1 MVISVVSCIAGL
13 KGLAIVHQISLRDRG
28 AAQGV
33 PQTQDQDRQ
42 HRDWIQSGMRNSR
55 RRIGR
60 HRLHHTGLQG
70 AFVAAN
76 VVTMLR

>member
-1 MVISVVSCIAGL
+1 MVSSNVSCFAGL
-13 KGLAIVHQISLRDRG
+13 KRLAIVHQISLRDRG

-33 PQTQDQDRQ
+33 PQAQDQGRQ
-42 HRDWIQSGMRNSR
+42 HRDCIQSGMRNPR

-60 HRLHHTGLQG
+60 HRLRHTGLQG